1 MGNQVMCQFDR
12 LLFPKTREEVTNDS
26 YMIALYSPC
35 EQLVD
40 GTGARVYQV
49 KAVGYC
55 LPLSDKIRY
64 KLQGYWSK
72 TAKYGVQFN
81 VENYDEVIE
90 PTQEGIIAYLS
101 SGQIYGIGR
110 TIAERVYERFGES
123 SLDILDKDPDRLL
136 AVSGISPNKLEKI
149 KASYLEHRGARD
161 VVAFLAPH
169 GITANKA
176 VKIYQEYGSK
186 ALDILKNNPYRLCEM
201 AGIGFQTADKIAI
214 KLGMDKMSHERME
227 AALLYAT
234 EQAENEGH
242 LCMER
247 RKLVLSAMS
256 ILETPEITEE
266 MLKEC
271 AMDLMDKKEITC
283 YGAYAY
289 RTEMAR
295 EEAKLARLII
305 KQLENSSGREYDD
318 IDAEIDYEERKLK
331 IRFAPEQREA
341 IKLAL
346 TKGLAVITGGPGT
359 GKTLIQRAILDIYAK
374 NYSGAII
381 RCCAPTGRA
390 ARRMS
395 QSTGRGACTIH
406 RLLCLSSDDDGNLS
420 DAKEIDGDLVLVDEI
435 SMLDVHLAVRLFKSI
450 KDGAQL
456 ILIGDADQLP
466 SVGPGAVLS
475 EILASGAVPCVRLD
489 KVFRQSS
496 DSRIAVNAKL
506 IRHGNLNLEYG
517 DDFRIIESK
526 NLDVSANRIVD
537 LYLEEVEKY
546 GLDNVVLL
554 TPLRKRT
561 KTCVN
566 DLNALIQAEINP
578 PKRGKC
584 EAKVGTKIFREGD
597 KVMQTKNHE
606 EVNNGDIGYV
616 KQVYLNGTEATV
628 EVDFGDG
635 RVKLYEGE
643 DLNMLDLGYAS
654 TVHKSQGSEY
664 SSVIISLQMAHSIML
679 TRPLIYT
686 AVTRGKS
693 KVIIVGE
700 RQALCVSIKKL
711 STEKRA
717 TCLAERIK
725 EIINK

>member
-1 MGNQVMCQFDR
+1 M
-12 LLFPKTREEVTNDS
+12 
-26 YMIALYSPC
+26 
-35 EQLVD
+35 
-40 GTGARVYQV
+40 
-49 KAVGYC
+49 
-55 LPLSDKIRY
+55 
-64 KLQGYWSK
+64 
-72 TAKYGVQFN
+72 
-81 VENYDEVIE
+81 
-90 PTQEGIIAYLS
+90 
-101 SGQIYGIGR
+101 
-110 TIAERVYERFGES
+110 
-123 SLDILDKDPDRLL
+123 
-136 AVSGISPNKLEKI
+136 
-149 KASYLEHRGARD
+149 
-161 VVAFLAPH
+161 
-169 GITANKA
+169 
-176 VKIYQEYGSK
+176 
-186 ALDILKNNPYRLCEM
+186 
-201 AGIGFQTADKIAI
+201 
-214 KLGMDKMSHERME
+214 
-227 AALLYAT
+227 
-234 EQAENEGH
+234 
-242 LCMER
+242 
-247 RKLVLSAMS
+247 
-256 ILETPEITEE
+256 
-266 MLKEC
+266 
-271 AMDLMDKKEITC
+271 
-283 YGAYAY
+283 
-289 RTEMAR
+289 
-295 EEAKLARLII
+295 
-305 KQLENSSGREYDD
+305 
-318 IDAEIDYEERKLK
+318 
-331 IRFAPEQREA
+331 
-341 IKLAL
+341 
-346 TKGLAVITGGPGT
+346 ITGGPGT
-359 GKTLIQRAILDIYAK
+359 GKTLIQRAILDIYTK

-420 DAKEIDGDLVLVDEI
+420 DSKEVDGDLVVVDEI

-475 EILASGAVPCVRLD
+475 EIIASGAVPCVRLD

-526 NLDVSANRIVD
+526 NLDISANRIVD

-578 PKRGKC
+578 PKRGKR

-616 KQVYLNGTEATV
+616 KQVYLNGTETTV

-679 TRPLIYT
+679 TRPSIYT